1 MTTAILTH
9 EECLEHL
16 TPPGHPECRERL
28 EAVIGALK
36 TEDLASLSWHEAP
49 LAELPEIEAVHSKA
63 LVNNVT
69 SLIPDAG
76 FGRID
81 ADTAVSPRSLRA
93 ALRAAGAVVTAV
105 DMVANKQVDNAF
117 CAVRPP
123 GHHAEPEQAMGFC
136 LFNNVAIGAV
146 HAQLHHGFQR
156 VAVMDFD
163 VHHGNGTQAAFWDH
177 GNLFY
182 ASTHQ
187 SPHYPGTGHPTET
200 GVHGNILNVPLAP
213 GSGSAEFRQAM
224 EEAVLPA
231 MNAFAPD
238 FVLISAG
245 FDAYHADPLSNLN
258 FDEDDY
264 AWATRRLREVA
275 QKSASGRIVSSLE
288 GGYHIGGLAS
298 CTRAHVEAL
307 AE

>member
-16 TPPGHPECRERL
+16 TPGGHPECRERL
-28 EAVIGALK
+28 EAVLAALRSD
-36 TEDLASLSWHEAP
+36 ELPNVSWHEAP
-49 LAELPEIEAVHSKA
+49 LAELPEIEAVHTKS
-63 LVNNVT
+63 LVNEIT
-69 SLIPDAG
+69 SVIPETG

-93 ALRAAGAVVTAV
+93 ALRAAGAVVKAV
-105 DMVANKQVDNAF
+105 DMVADQSIENAF

-136 LFNNVAIGAV
+136 LFNNAAIGAV
-146 HAQLHHGFQR
+146 HARKHHGFQR

-177 GNLFY
+177 PDLFY

-187 SPHYPGTGHPTET
+187 SPHYPGTGRPDET
-200 GVHGNILNVPLAP
+200 GTSGNILNVPLAP
-213 GSGSAEFRQAM
+213 GTGSTEFHQAM
-224 EEAVLPA
+224 EQEVLPA

-264 AWATRRLREVA
+264 AWATRQLKEVA
-275 QKSASGRIVSSLE
+275 QKSARGRIVSTLE

-298 CTRAHVEAL
+298 CSRAHVEAL

>member
-9 EECLEHL
+9 EDCLEHL

-28 EAVIGALK
+28 EAVLGALRSD
-36 TEDLASLSWHEAP
+36 DLSYLSWYDAP
-49 LAELPEIEAVHSKA
+49 LAELPEIEAVHSKS
-63 LVNNVT
+63 LVNHVT
-69 SLIPDAG
+69 SLIPETG

-81 ADTAVSPRSLRA
+81 ADTAVSTWSLRA
-93 ALRAAGAVVTAV
+93 ALRAAGAVVEAV
-105 DMVANKQVDNAF
+105 DMVADKRIDNAF

-123 GHHAEPEQAMGFC
+123 GHHAEPDQAMGFC

-146 HAQLHHGFQR
+146 HARLHHGFQR

-177 GNLFY
+177 RNLFY

-187 SPHYPGTGHPTET
+187 SPHYPGTGRPDET
-200 GVHGNILNVPLAP
+200 GVDGNILNVPLAP
-213 GSGSAEFRQAM
+213 GSGSQAFRDAM
-224 EEAVLPA
+224 EEEVLPA

-258 FDEDDY
+258 LDEADY
-264 AWATRRLREVA
+264 AWATRQLKEVA
-275 QKSASGRIVSSLE
+275 HKHAAGRIVSTLE

-298 CTRAHVEAL
+298 CARAHVEAL

>member
-9 EECLEHL
+9 EDCLEHL

-28 EAVIGALK
+28 EAVLGALRSD
-36 TEDLASLSWHEAP
+36 DLSYLSWYDAP

-63 LVNNVT
+63 LVNHVT
-69 SLIPDAG
+69 SLIPETG

-81 ADTAVSPRSLRA
+81 ADTAVSTWSLRA
-93 ALRAAGAVVTAV
+93 ALRAAGAVVEAV
-105 DMVANKQVDNAF
+105 DMVADKRIDNAF

-123 GHHAEPEQAMGFC
+123 GHHAEPHQAMGFC

-146 HAQLHHGFQR
+146 HARLHHGFQR

-177 GNLFY
+177 RNLFY

-187 SPHYPGTGHPTET
+187 SPHYPGTGRPDET
-200 GVHGNILNVPLAP
+200 GVDGNILNVPLAP
-213 GSGSAEFRQAM
+213 GSGSQAFRDAM
-224 EEAVLPA
+224 EQEVIPA

-258 FDEDDY
+258 LDEEDY
-264 AWATRRLREVA
+264 AWATRQLKEVA
-275 QKSASGRIVSSLE
+275 HKHAAGRIVSTLE

-298 CTRAHVEAL
+298 CARAHVEAL